1 MIFLLPPGIKG
12 LIIAQHWC
20 LDVAGLFSLLRKKK
34 FSFEDSLS
42 RSIKQITF
50 CSISLFSQIECS
62 QYVLKLYISL
72 RIFSGVWKLS
82 IIFFKC
88 FFLIFFYFFFASFF
102 IVSFSLV
109 VFIVSSPLSNFITA
123 ILTFIK
129 FISKDFR
136 EHLRRSTMYLFLPV
150 PRGGSRTAA
159 TSKMEHFVIIVNGF
173 QLNGLR
179 APSWML
185 QQS

>member
-1 MIFLLPPGIKG
+1 M
-12 LIIAQHWC
+12 
-20 LDVAGLFSLLRKKK
+20 
-34 FSFEDSLS
+34 
-42 RSIKQITF
+42 
-50 CSISLFSQIECS
+50 
-62 QYVLKLYISL
+62 
-72 RIFSGVWKLS
+72 
-82 IIFFKC
+82 FFKC

-185 QQS
+185 QQSQIRPFILDICRSPGHAGSAIFVLIQLFLGSCSGDSQKNTRSISPWRINHLLRSILKSFQFVFYLYKLDLRFVLLSYELQL